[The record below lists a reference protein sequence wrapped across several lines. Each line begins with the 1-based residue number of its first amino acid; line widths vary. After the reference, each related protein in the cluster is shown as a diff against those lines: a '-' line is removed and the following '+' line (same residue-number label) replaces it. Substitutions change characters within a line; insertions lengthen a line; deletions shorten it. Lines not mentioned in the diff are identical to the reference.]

1 MADFVQ
7 KLSHKES
14 VKLIELLA
22 CIHNKTWKRFSYT
35 PLKEYP
41 NHYKIQYWNW
51 RIVFYQKEHHTKVQ
65 NIGLMKSKS
74 EDSEQEDK
82 KE

>member
-1 MADFVQ
+1 MTNSMADFVQ

-41 NHYKIQYWNW
+41 NHYKIQY
-51 RIVFYQKEHHTKVQ
+51 
-65 NIGLMKSKS
+65 
-74 EDSEQEDK
+74 
-82 KE
+82 